1 MDLQPVLPEYPY
13 DYPYLVTMLAPLWP
27 LDNCGVQPTDKLY
40 TIYTEQWRTCLH
52 RIFMPDIWQH
62 GIYYSNGRG
71 DMLAQENI
79 FLRMKLY
86 EKNEENIHKGKAE
99 TN

>member
-1 MDLQPVLPEYPY
+1 
-13 DYPYLVTMLAPLWP
+13 
-27 LDNCGVQPTDKLY
+27 
-40 TIYTEQWRTCLH
+40 
-52 RIFMPDIWQH
+52 MPDIWQH